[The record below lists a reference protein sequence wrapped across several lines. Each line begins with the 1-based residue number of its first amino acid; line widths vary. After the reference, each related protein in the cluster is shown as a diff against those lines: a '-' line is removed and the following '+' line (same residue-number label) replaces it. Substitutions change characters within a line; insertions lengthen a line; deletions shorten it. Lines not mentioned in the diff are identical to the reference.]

1 MNRLPNW
8 NINLC
13 IATLSSIAAFAVPA
27 ADASPLYS
35 GQFVASWSHP
45 VLSGISYDGATG
57 TPSILDNSAGA
68 ACNTVGCPQGVG
80 FTLGQTTLAW
90 GISPQSSTLNF
101 DGHFFSGV
109 APGTVFDMGTITFF
123 NGTSDLSTIIFG
135 ATLDLTYVPC
145 GFCAPNLPIDNL
157 HIAVPIVTTANTG
170 TDRQNADWVGPFG
183 TPTPLTFNVLEGFSA
198 NAELYGEIV
207 GDPHFQPLFLV
218 TTDPHAFIGNG
229 KPVAVPEPAT
239 LALLGLGLV
248 GLVASRRR
256 AFR

>member
-1 MNRLPNW
+1 MVRMSICAAML
-8 NINLC
+8 
-13 IATLSSIAAFAVPA
+13 ASIALLA
-27 ADASPLYS
+27 APNAHSSPSYS

-57 TPSILDNSAGA
+57 TPSTLNNSAGA
-68 ACNTVGCPQGVG
+68 ACNIVGCPQGVG
-80 FTLGQTTLAW
+80 FTLGPTTLAW

-135 ATLDLTYVPC
+135 ATLDLTYVQC

-157 HIAVPIVTTANTG
+157 HISVPIVTTANTG

-183 TPTPLTFNVLEGFSA
+183 TPTPLTFNVIEGFSA
-198 NAELYGEIV
+198 NAELYGMIV
-207 GDPHFQPLFLV
+207 GDPHFQPEFIV
-218 TTDPHAFIGNG
+218 TTDPNAFIGNG
-229 KPVAVPEPAT
+229 QPVPEPAS
-239 LALLGLGLV
+239 LSLLLVGLLGLSAVRLRSKQTST
-248 GLVASRRR
+248 A
-256 AFR
+256 